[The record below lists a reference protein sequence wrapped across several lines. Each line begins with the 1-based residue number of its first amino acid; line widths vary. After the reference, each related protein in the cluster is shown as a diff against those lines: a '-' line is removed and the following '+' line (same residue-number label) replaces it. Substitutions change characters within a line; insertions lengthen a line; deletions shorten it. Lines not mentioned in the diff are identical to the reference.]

1 MANIDDQHYINL
13 VINGDTNAFAVLAD
27 QYKGMVFSLTLK
39 MLKNR
44 EEAEEAA
51 QDSFIKVYRSL
62 AKYKGESKF
71 STWLYTITYNT
82 CLDRIRKNKRAQ
94 HVVAIDDYTEQQVT
108 SLDNALDGMEAKE
121 RTQLIQDCLNLLPG
135 EDSFLLTLFYFE
147 EESAKEIAKIMGTNA
162 NHIKIKLYRSRKKL
176 AAVVKTHLETEMT
189 EHYESEQR

>member
-1 MANIDDQHYINL
+1 MASIDDQHYIER

-27 QYKGMVFSLTLK
+27 QYKVMVFSLALK

-44 EEAEEAA
+44 EEAEEVA
-51 QDSFIKVYRSL
+51 QDSFLKVYKSL

-82 CLDRIRKNKRAQ
+82 CLDRIRKNKRTQ
-94 HVVAIDDYTEQQVT
+94 PVVVIDDYTVQQIR
-108 SLDNALDGMEAKE
+108 SLDNSLGSMEAKE
-121 RTQLIQDCLNLLPG
+121 RKQMIQDCLNLLPA

-147 EESAKEIAKIMGTNA
+147 EQSIREIGKIMKINS
-162 NHIKIKLYRSRKKL
+162 NHVKIKLYRSRKKL
-176 AAVVKTHLETEMT
+176 TAVLKTHLKTEMI